1 MGDVDFNVNPQGFQT
16 HHGVGSSSSQHSP
29 PMESPSVGVFLCYN
43 IETIMATKMKGA
55 QILVECLKREGVDV
69 VFGIPGG
76 VNLPTFDA
84 LYQSSIKVVLTV
96 HEQGASHMADGY
108 ARATGRVGVC
118 LATSGPGATNLVTGI
133 ATACMDSIPIV
144 AITGQVRTSVIG
156 NDAFQEVDTIG
167 ITRPVTKH
175 SYLVKDPRDMARVV
189 REAFTIART
198 GRPGPVLIDLPVD
211 STVNEAEFIYPDKV
225 NIRGYRVQAYPEPDI
240 PMIGKVAEAISKSK
254 QPVIYAGAGVIH
266 AGAAQELID
275 LAKKTRIPV
284 TTSLLGL
291 GGYPE
296 TDPLSLGMLGMH
308 GFEYTNYAVA
318 QCDLLIGIGA
328 RFDDRVTGKPDEFAR
343 HAKKVHIDVDPS
355 SINKTVMV
363 DYPIIG
369 DVKQVLRE
377 LNRIVKPGDT
387 QNWLKTIEEMRRKY
401 PLTYREKDK
410 LLPQYIIQQISELT
424 KGNAIIATGV
434 GQHQMWAAQF
444 YQFNRPRSL
453 ITSGGLGTMGY
464 GLPAAIGAQF
474 GRPNDVVWDI
484 DGDGSFQMTAQEL
497 ATAAQHK
504 LPIKIAIMN
513 NQHHGMVRQW
523 QDLFYEGRHAQ
534 SRLNPVDF
542 VKLAEANFCVGI
554 RVDKKEAVRPAIEQ
568 AMCIT
573 DRPTVLEFMVEESE
587 NCWPMIAPG
596 KPHDQLLG
604 TYESLKQDG
613 GVAQPRH
620 HEPDEESKLSL
631 G

>member
-1 MGDVDFNVNPQGFQT
+1 MPK
-16 HHGVGSSSSQHSP
+16 
-29 PMESPSVGVFLCYN
+29 L
-43 IETIMATKMKGA
+43 KGA

-76 VNLPTFDA
+76 ANLPTFDA
-84 LYQSSIKVVLTV
+84 LYNSTIKVILTV

-108 ARATGRVGVC
+108 ARATGKVGVC

-133 ATACMDSIPIV
+133 ATACMDSIPMV
-144 AITGQVRTSVIG
+144 ALTGQVRTSVIG
-156 NDAFQEVDTIG
+156 NDAFQEADTIG
-167 ITRPVTKH
+167 VTRPVTKH
-175 SYLVKDPRDMARVV
+175 SYLVKDVKDMARMV
-189 REAFTIART
+189 REAFYIART

-211 STVNEAEFIYPDKV
+211 STVNETEFVYPDKV
-225 NIRGYRVQAYPEPDI
+225 DIRGYRIQANPPVDPAAI
-240 PMIGKVAEAISKSK
+240 RKAAEAISASTR
-254 QPVIYAGAGVIH
+254 PILYAGAGVMH
-266 AGAAQELID
+266 SGAWAELAE
-275 LAKKTRIPV
+275 LARAARIPV

-291 GGYPE
+291 GGFPE

-318 QCDLLIGIGA
+318 EADLLIGVGA

-343 HAKKVHIDVDPS
+343 KAKKIHIDVDPS

-363 DYPIIG
+363 DFPVVG

-377 LNRIVKPGDT
+377 LIKQVKPPQT
-387 QNWLKTIEEMRRKY
+387 AEWLKTIEELRRKH
-401 PLTYREKDK
+401 PLVYTEKHK
-410 LLPQYIIQQISELT
+410 ILPQYIIQQISEAT
-424 KGNAIIATGV
+424 KGNAVVATGV

-444 YQFNRPRSL
+444 YQFNHPRSL
-453 ITSGGLGTMGY
+453 ITSGGLGTMGF

-474 GRPNDVVWDI
+474 GRPKDIVWDI
-484 DGDGSFQMTAQEL
+484 DGDGSFQMTSQEL
-497 ATAAQHK
+497 ATAAHNR

-542 VKLAEANFCVGI
+542 VKLAEANGCVGI
-554 RVDKKEAVRPAIEQ
+554 RVEKKADVRAAIERALQ
-568 AMCIT
+568 VT
-573 DRPTVLEFMVEESE
+573 DRPTVLEFMVEERE
-587 NCWPMIAPG
+587 DCWPMIAPG
-596 KPHDQLLG
+596 KAHDQMLG
-604 TYESLKQDG
+604 TYESLKDKG
-613 GVAQPRH
+613 GAPQHRH
-620 HEPDEESKLSL
+620 LNPDEEAKLSL

>member
-1 MGDVDFNVNPQGFQT
+1 M
-16 HHGVGSSSSQHSP
+16 SQK
-29 PMESPSVGVFLCYN
+29 L
-43 IETIMATKMKGA
+43 KGA
-55 QILVECLKREGVDV
+55 QILVECLKREGVET

-84 LYQSSIKVVLTV
+84 LYQSSIKVILTV
-96 HEQGASHMADGY
+96 HEQGAAHMADGF
-108 ARATGRVGVC
+108 ARATGKVGVC

-133 ATACMDSIPIV
+133 ATAYMDSIPIV
-144 AITGQVRTSVIG
+144 ALTGQVRTSVIG

-175 SYLVKDPRDMARVV
+175 SYLVKDVRDIARVV
-189 REAFTIART
+189 REAFYIAAT

-211 STVNEAEFIYPDKV
+211 STVAETEFIYPETVD
-225 NIRGYRVQAYPEPDI
+225 IRGYRPTEAPKPSAKAIEQL
-240 PMIGKVAEAISKSK
+240 AE
-254 QPVIYAGAGVIH
+254 VIARANKPILYAGAGVIQ
-266 AGAAQELID
+266 AGATAELME
-275 LAKKTRIPV
+275 LAHKTKIPV

-291 GGYPE
+291 GGFPE

-343 HAKKVHIDVDPS
+343 HAKKAHIDVDPS
-355 SINKTVMV
+355 SINKTVVV
-363 DYPIIG
+363 DYPVVG
-369 DVKQVLRE
+369 DVKHVLQA
-377 LNRIVKPGDT
+377 LNRIVNAPDT
-387 QNWLKTIEEMRRKY
+387 NGWLKTIAEMRKQY
-401 PLTYREKDK
+401 PLVYREKTK
-410 LLPQYIIQQISELT
+410 LLPQYIIQQISEAT
-424 KGNAIIATGV
+424 KGNAVIATGV

-453 ITSGGLGTMGY
+453 ITSGGLGTMGF

-474 GRPNDVVWDI
+474 GRPNEVVWDI

-504 LPIKIAIMN
+504 LPLKVAIMN

-523 QDLFYEGRHAQ
+523 QDLFYEGRHAS

-542 VKLAEANFCVGI
+542 VKLAEANGCVGI
-554 RVDKKEAVRPAIEQ
+554 RVERKDEVRQAIDR
-568 AMCIT
+568 AMQVN
-573 DRPTVLEFMVEESE
+573 DRPTVIEFMVEQTE
-587 NCWPMIAPG
+587 NIWPMIAPG

-604 TYESLKQDG
+604 TYETLKNEG
-613 GVAQPRH
+613 GVAQHRRLD
-620 HEPDEESKLSL
+620 PDDESKLSL

>member
-1 MGDVDFNVNPQGFQT
+1 LPYLANMDN
-16 HHGVGSSSSQHSP
+16 
-29 PMESPSVGVFLCYN
+29 ML
-43 IETIMATKMKGA
+43 MKLKGA
-55 QILVECLKREGVDV
+55 QILVECLKREGVDIA
-69 VFGIPGG
+69 FGIPGG
-76 VNLPTFDA
+76 ANLPTFDA
-84 LYQSSIKVVLTV
+84 LYQSDIKVILTV

-108 ARATGRVGVC
+108 ARATGKVGVC

-133 ATACMDSIPIV
+133 ATACMDSIPMV

-156 NDAFQEVDTIG
+156 NDAFQEADTIG

-189 REAFTIART
+189 KEAFYIART

-211 STVNEAEFIYPDKV
+211 STVGEAEFVYPETV
-225 NIRGYRVQAYPEPDI
+225 NIRGYRLQAAPELD
-240 PMIGKVAEAISKSK
+240 MAQVRAAADAIMRAR

-266 AGAAQELID
+266 AGAAAELAA
-275 LAKKTRIPV
+275 LAHKAQIPV

-291 GGYPE
+291 GGFPE
-296 TDPLSLGMLGMH
+296 ADALSLGMLGMH

-343 HAKKVHIDVDPS
+343 NAKKIHIDVDPS
-355 SINKTVMV
+355 SINKTVIV
-363 DYPIIG
+363 DYPVVG

-377 LNRIVKPGDT
+377 LNTLVGPLETKD
-387 QNWLKTIEEMRRKY
+387 WLKTIVEMKRKY
-401 PLTYREKDK
+401 PLTYREKKK
-410 LLPQYIIQQISELT
+410 LLPQYIIQQISDAT
-424 KGNAIIATGV
+424 KGSAIIATGV

-444 YQFNRPRSL
+444 YQFNQPRSL
-453 ITSGGLGTMGY
+453 ITSGGLGTMGF

-474 GRPNDVVWDI
+474 GRPDAVVWDI
-484 DGDGSFQMTAQEL
+484 DGDGSFQMTSQEL
-497 ATAAQHK
+497 ATAAQHH
-504 LPIKIAIMN
+504 LPVKVAIMN

-534 SRLNPVDF
+534 SRVNFVDF
-542 VKLAEANFCVGI
+542 VKLAEATGCLGI
-554 RVDKKEAVRPAIEQ
+554 RVERKDGVRAAIDR
-568 AMCIT
+568 AMSTT
-573 DRPTVLEFMVEESE
+573 DRPTIIEFMVEEDE

-596 KPHDQLLG
+596 KPHDQMLG
-604 TYESLKQDG
+604 TFETLSKDG
-613 GVAQPRH
+613 GVPQRRRA
-620 HEPDEESKLSL
+620 EADEESKLSL